1 MLELSARV
9 IQVRDIDKGAAVGYG
24 GTFIADKPMQI
35 ATIAVGYADGWFR
48 ALSNNGSAFY
58 GDTRLP
64 IVGRVSMD
72 SITLDVTALP
82 EGTLELGSLV
92 ELVGPHQR
100 LEDVAHDCD
109 TIPYEILTSLGHRYA
124 RVYVD
129 SLAAKKQA

>member
-24 GTFIADKPMQI
+24 STFIANKPMRV

-48 ALSNNGSAFY
+48 ALSNKGSAFY

-72 SITLDVTALP
+72 RSR
-82 EGTLELGSLV
+82 SMSQ
-92 ELVGPHQR
+92 HCR
-100 LEDVAHDCD
+100 KAH
-109 TIPYEILTSLGHRYA
+109 SSSA
-124 RVYVD
+124 VWSN
-129 SLAAKKQA
+129 SLARISGSKMWRVIATLFLMKS

>member
-1 MLELSARV
+1 MRV
-9 IQVRDIDKGAAVGYG
+9 
-24 GTFIADKPMQI
+24 

-48 ALSNNGSAFY
+48 ALSNKGSVFY

-82 EGTLELGSLV
+82 EGTLKLGSLV
-92 ELVGPHQR
+92 ELIGPHQR
-100 LEDVAHDCD
+100 LEDVARDCD

-129 SLAAKKQA
+129 SLAADKQA